1 MIEEMGAVKYPT
13 INELIEINKLV
24 LKLIKAKKADQ
35 HKVLSRNEL
44 EGVLRSMKEQEGDI
58 YEKAVT
64 LLTGLLLRSH
74 PFASGNRRTAYLAAR
89 GFLEIN
95 GEEIGVEHDPDV
107 LQGIRED
114 FYARKEIISWL
125 KGNGIRR
132 FRRA

>member
-1 MIEEMGAVKYPT
+1 VLEEMGAVKYPT
-13 INELIEINKLV
+13 INELIEINKLA
-24 LKLIKAKKADQ
+24 LKLIRAKKADQ
-35 HKVLSRNEL
+35 HKVLSRNAL
-44 EGVLRSMKEQEGDI
+44 DFVLRSMKEQEGDI

-64 LLTGLLLRSH
+64 LLTGLLRSSH

-114 FYARKEIISWL
+114 FYTRKEIISWL